1 MDPSRVQ
8 FLEAALVANPDDRF
22 ARYALAME
30 LSQSTASERA
40 WKHFEYLLK
49 HHPDYA
55 ATYLQAGMYL
65 AHRGQS
71 QEASAVFK
79 QGLEVTR
86 HQGEIHA
93 QRELQTALEELEE
106 NMK

>member
-1 MDPSRVQ
+1 MDPARIQ
-8 FLEAALVANPDDRF
+8 FLEAALAANPDDRF

-30 LSQSTASERA
+30 LSQSTASEGA

-55 ATYLQAGMYL
+55 ATYLQAGVYL
-65 AHRGQS
+65 ARRGQS
-71 QEASAVFK
+71 EEARAVLKEGLDVTRNQGEAHAQHELQEA
-79 QGLEVTR
+79 LD
-86 HQGEIHA
+86 
-93 QRELQTALEELEE
+93 ELDE